1 MKTNPGGEIH
11 ALRHLAVIAEI
22 RIEHHYPQA
31 FTFVERHGPD
41 AIAILHDLITHAAQ
55 REDQLV
61 VQASIRQI
69 AERLPRLSKDTVYR
83 RLREFH
89 RAHVIRTAITR
100 THGRF
105 EPPTYVLDLSGT
117 GISVTRSRSASSE

>member
-1 MKTNPGGEIH
+1 MRSDNV
-11 ALRHLAVIAEI
+11 AVIDEI
-22 RIEHHYPQA
+22 RIEHRYPEA
-31 FTFVERHGPD
+31 FAFVERHGPD
-41 AIAILHDLITHAAQ
+41 AIAILHDLITQAFQ

-69 AERLPRLSKDTVYR
+69 AERLPRLSKDAVHR

-89 RAHVIRTAITR
+89 RAHVIRTATSR

-105 EPPTYVLDLSGT
+105 EPPTYVLDLTGT
-117 GISVTRSRSASSE
+117 GISVTRSRSVLSE